1 MKKREFFH
9 TNSGHLCVY
18 CNIVTEMHADLNDSS
33 CIRRGCY
40 SCLMY
45 CTADVIRIIN
55 RLYSTAVQSQKAVLH
70 ILRVGRN
77 RYLVL
82 QSTIGPPQ
90 YSSRQRS
97 IS

>member
-18 CNIVTEMHADLNDSS
+18 CNIVTEMHADPNDSS

-55 RLYSTAVQSQKAVLH
+55 RLYSTAVQSQKSYFTSRQKPLFGVTEH
-70 ILRVGRN
+70 N
-77 RYLVL
+77 R
-82 QSTIGPPQ
+82 PPQ
-90 YSSRQRS
+90 YSSRQR
-97 IS
+97 